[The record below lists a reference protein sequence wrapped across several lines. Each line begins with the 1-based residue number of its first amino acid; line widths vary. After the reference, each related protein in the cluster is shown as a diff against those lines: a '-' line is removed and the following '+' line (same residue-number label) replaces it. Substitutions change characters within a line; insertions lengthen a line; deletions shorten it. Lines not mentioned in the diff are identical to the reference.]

1 MLGLFRRVAIWGFIV
16 GSIAFAFGF
25 FGPLIWA
32 PDANQGPLLGIFY
45 TGPLGTLAGLA
56 IGFAREFLGW
66 KATPLELLES
76 RGLGRTQLARGAAG
90 VGGVVILMHGLRGLP
105 AGAGRAAAA
114 SVVVGFALL
123 WYAAVGRIPA
133 WFYR

>member
-1 MLGLFRRVAIWGFIV
+1 MLGALRRIAIWASVV
-16 GSIAFAFGF
+16 GSISFAVGF
-25 FGPLIWA
+25 FGPMIWA

-56 IGFAREFLGW
+56 LGLIREILGW
-66 KATPLELLES
+66 KATPLELLRS
-76 RGLGRTQLARGAAG
+76 RGIGRDQLLRGAAG
-90 VGGVVILMHGLRGLP
+90 LGGAVILIGGLRGLP
-105 AGAGRAAAA
+105 AGVGRTAAA

-133 WFYR
+133 WFRR